1 MNKKRYTLL
10 VLLMSFSLIG
20 IILMQGYWIY
30 YSWKN
35 NEEAFSLAVN
45 RTLREV
51 VDEIQ
56 NKELNDYVYTYQM
69 LIDSIGTP
77 SESNFTDVFLFL
89 DEDQSSNLSTFFAY
103 GILEED
109 YNINLPDNLS
119 NKYVDNDIKDYK
131 AVKTTI
137 VNKNI
142 FDRRENRLNS
152 SISKLKSVED
162 IDLFKFEKYKSAFQ
176 EYASSLPIH
185 KRTTSREIQTLLNQ
199 GFNNR
204 NIVTPFEFG
213 IYSNG
218 LSTKVKS
225 NNYLEVQSGPKYS
238 IPFLFDRSS
247 PISYNLIVSFP
258 QKQEYVLSGII
269 GVATLSFMLTLIIV
283 VISTSALYQIIQQK
297 KLSEI
302 KSDFINN
309 ISHEFKTPIATIN
322 LALDAILS
330 SNNSLNDK
338 FTSYLGMIR
347 EENSRMLSQVENILR
362 ISQLEKS
369 SNPFDMEEI
378 DIHDVIE
385 DAVDHVKLIIESKKG
400 SIKLSLNAKKSNI
413 NGNKNHLE
421 NIIINILD
429 NAVKY
434 SRENPQII
442 VTSNN
447 NNENIVICFED
458 NGIGMDKNTQKMIFE
473 KFYREQ
479 NGDIHNIKGHGLGL
493 SYVKKIIDFHNGTI
507 SLDSKK
513 GNGTKFYISLKNI

>member
-1 MNKKRYTLL
+1 MNRRFYTSL

-30 YSWKN
+30 SSWQNK
-35 NEEAFSLAVN
+35 EEEFSLAVN

-56 NKELNDYVYTYQM
+56 SRELNDYVYTYQM

-77 SESNFTDVFLFL
+77 DESNFTDVFLFL

-109 YNINLPDNLS
+109 YNINLPNNLS
-119 NKYVDNDIKDYK
+119 NRYGDEELRDYK

-142 FDRRENRLNS
+142 FDRRENRLNA

-162 IDLFKFEKYKSAFQ
+162 IDIFKFEKYKSAFQ

-185 KRTTSREIQTLLNQ
+185 KRTTSREIQALLKQ
-199 GFNNR
+199 GFNDR
-204 NIVTPFEFG
+204 NIITPYEFG
-213 IYSNG
+213 IYSND

-225 NNYLEVQSGPKYS
+225 NNYLEEQSGPKYS
-238 IPFLFDRSS
+238 IPFLYDISS
-247 PISYNLIVSFP
+247 PVKYDLVVSFP
-258 QKQEYVLSGII
+258 DKQEYVLSGII
-269 GVATLSFMLTLIIV
+269 GVATLSFMLTLVII
-283 VISTSALYQIIQQK
+283 VISTSAFYQIIKQK

-322 LALDAILS
+322 LALDAMS
-330 SNNSLNDK
+330 SSKDNLNDK
-338 FTSYLGMIR
+338 FNSYLGMIR
-347 EENSRMLSQVENILR
+347 EENSRMLSQVENILT

-369 SNPFDMEEI
+369 SNPFEMEDT
-378 DIHDVIE
+378 DIHEVIE
-385 DAVDHVKLIIESKKG
+385 DAIEHVKLIVDSRKG
-400 SIKLSLNAKKSNI
+400 SIKISLDAVNSLI
-413 NGNKNHLE
+413 SGNSNHLE

-434 SRENPQII
+434 TQDNPHII
-442 VTSNN
+442 ISSSNSE
-447 NNENIVICFED
+447 ENIIICIED
-458 NGIGMDKNTQKMIFE
+458 NGIGMDKNIQKLIFE

-479 NGDIHNIKGHGLGL
+479 NGNIHDTKGHGLGL
-493 SYVKKIIDFHNGTI
+493 SYVKKIIDFHNGKI

-513 GNGTKFYISLKNI
+513 GVGTKFYLTLKNI

>member
-1 MNKKRYTLL
+1 MNKKLYTSL

-30 YSWKN
+30 SSWQNK
-35 NEEAFSLAVN
+35 EEEFSLAVN

-56 NKELNDYVYTYQM
+56 SRELNDYVFTYQM

-77 SESNFTDVFLFL
+77 DESNFTDVFLFL

-119 NKYVDNDIKDYK
+119 NRYDDDIKDYK

-142 FDRRENRLNS
+142 FDRRENRLNA

-185 KRTTSREIQTLLNQ
+185 KRTTSREIQILLNN
-199 GFNNR
+199 GFNDR
-204 NIVTPFEFG
+204 NIITPYEFG

-225 NNYLEVQSGPKYS
+225 NNYMEVQSGPKYS
-238 IPFLFDRSS
+238 NPFLNDESS
-247 PISYNLIVSFP
+247 SVSYNLIVSFP
-258 QKQEYVLSGII
+258 DKQQYVLSSII
-269 GVATLSFMLTLIIV
+269 GVATLSFMLTLIVV
-283 VISTSALYQIIQQK
+283 VIATSALYQIIQQK

-302 KSDFINN
+302 KNDFINN

-322 LALDAILS
+322 LALDAIS
-330 SNNSLNDK
+330 SSTKNLNDK
-338 FTSYLGMIR
+338 SISYLGMIR

-378 DIHDVIE
+378 DIHEVIE
-385 DAVDHVKLIIESKKG
+385 DAIEHVKLIVESKKG
-400 SIKLSLNAKKSNI
+400 SIDLSLKAVDSNI
-413 NGNKNHLE
+413 SGNSNHLE

-434 SRENPQII
+434 SKENPKI
-442 VTSNN
+442 VVSST
-447 NNENIVICFED
+447 NINKDIRLCFED
-458 NGIGMDKNTQKMIFE
+458 NGIGMDKNTQKLIFE

-493 SYVKKIIDFHNGTI
+493 SYVKKIIDFHNGKI
-507 SLDSKK
+507 LLESKK
-513 GNGTKFYISLKNI
+513 GTGTKFYITLKNI

>member
-1 MNKKRYTLL
+1 MNKKLYTSL

-30 YSWKN
+30 SSWQNK
-35 NEEAFSLAVN
+35 EEEFSLAVN

-56 NKELNDYVYTYQM
+56 SRELNDYVFTYQM

-77 SESNFTDVFLFL
+77 DESNFTDVFLFL

-119 NKYVDNDIKDYK
+119 NRYDDDIKDYK

-137 VNKNI
+137 INKNI
-142 FDRRENRLNS
+142 FDRRENRLNA

-185 KRTTSREIQTLLNQ
+185 KRTTSREIQILLNN
-199 GFNNR
+199 GFDDR
-204 NIVTPFEFG
+204 NITTPYEFG

-225 NNYLEVQSGPKYS
+225 NNYMEVQSGPKYS
-238 IPFLFDRSS
+238 IPFLNDESS
-247 PISYNLIVSFP
+247 SVSYNLIVSFP
-258 QKQEYVLSGII
+258 DKQQYVLSSII
-269 GVATLSFMLTLIIV
+269 GVATLSFMLTLIVV
-283 VISTSALYQIIQQK
+283 VIATSALYQIIQQK

-302 KSDFINN
+302 KNDFINN

-322 LALDAILS
+322 LALDAIS
-330 SNNSLNDK
+330 SSTKNLNDK
-338 FTSYLGMIR
+338 SISYLGMIR

-369 SNPFDMEEI
+369 SNPFDMEQI
-378 DIHDVIE
+378 DIHEVIE
-385 DAVDHVKLIIESKKG
+385 DAIEHVKLIVESKKG
-400 SIKLSLNAKKSNI
+400 SIDLSLKAVDSNI
-413 NGNKNHLE
+413 SGNSNHLE

-434 SRENPQII
+434 SKENPKI
-442 VTSNN
+442 VVSST
-447 NNENIVICFED
+447 NINKDIRLCFED
-458 NGIGMDKNTQKMIFE
+458 NGIGMDKNTQKLIFE

-493 SYVKKIIDFHNGTI
+493 SYVKKIIDFHNGKI
-507 SLDSKK
+507 LLESKK
-513 GNGTKFYISLKNI
+513 GTGTKFYITLKNI

>member
-1 MNKKRYTLL
+1 
-10 VLLMSFSLIG
+10 MSFSLIG

-119 NKYVDNDIKDYK
+119 NKYGDNDIKDYK

-330 SNNSLNDK
+330 SKNSLNDK

-400 SIKLSLNAKKSNI
+400 SIKLSHNAKKSNI

>member
-1 MNKKRYTLL
+1 
-10 VLLMSFSLIG
+10 MSFSLIG

-30 YSWKN
+30 SSWQNK
-35 NEEAFSLAVN
+35 EEEFSLAVN

-56 NKELNDYVYTYQM
+56 SRELNDYVFTYQM

-77 SESNFTDVFLFL
+77 DESNFTDVFLFL

-119 NKYVDNDIKDYK
+119 NRYDDDIKDYK

-142 FDRRENRLNS
+142 FDRRENRLNA

-185 KRTTSREIQTLLNQ
+185 KRTTSREIQILLNN
-199 GFNNR
+199 GFNDR
-204 NIVTPFEFG
+204 NIITPYEFG

-225 NNYLEVQSGPKYS
+225 NNYMEVQSGPKYS
-238 IPFLFDRSS
+238 IPFLNDESS
-247 PISYNLIVSFP
+247 SVSYNLIVSFP
-258 QKQEYVLSGII
+258 DKQQYVLSSII
-269 GVATLSFMLTLIIV
+269 GVATLSFMLTLIVV
-283 VISTSALYQIIQQK
+283 VIATSALYQIIQQK

-302 KSDFINN
+302 KNDFINN

-322 LALDAILS
+322 LALDAIS
-330 SNNSLNDK
+330 SSTKNLNDK
-338 FTSYLGMIR
+338 SISYLGMIR

-369 SNPFDMEEI
+369 SNPFDMEQI
-378 DIHDVIE
+378 DIHEVIE
-385 DAVDHVKLIIESKKG
+385 DAIEHVKLIVESKKG
-400 SIKLSLNAKKSNI
+400 SIDLSLKAVDSNI
-413 NGNKNHLE
+413 SGNSNHLE

-434 SRENPQII
+434 SKENPKI
-442 VTSNN
+442 VVSST
-447 NNENIVICFED
+447 NINKDIRLCFED
-458 NGIGMDKNTQKMIFE
+458 NGIGMDKNTQKLIFE

-493 SYVKKIIDFHNGTI
+493 SYVKKIIDFHNGKI
-507 SLDSKK
+507 LLESKK
-513 GNGTKFYISLKNI
+513 GTGTKFYITLKNI

>member
-1 MNKKRYTLL
+1 MNKKLYTSL

-30 YSWKN
+30 SSWQNK
-35 NEEAFSLAVN
+35 EEEFSLAVN

-56 NKELNDYVYTYQM
+56 SRELNDYVFTYQM

-77 SESNFTDVFLFL
+77 DESNFTDVFLFL

-119 NKYVDNDIKDYK
+119 NRYDDDIKDYK

-142 FDRRENRLNS
+142 FDRRENRLNA

-185 KRTTSREIQTLLNQ
+185 KRTTSREIQILLNN
-199 GFNNR
+199 GFNDR
-204 NIVTPFEFG
+204 NIITPYEFG

-225 NNYLEVQSGPKYS
+225 NNYMEVQSGPKYS
-238 IPFLFDRSS
+238 IPFLNDELSS
-247 PISYNLIVSFP
+247 VSYNLIVSFP
-258 QKQEYVLSGII
+258 DKQQYVLSSII
-269 GVATLSFMLTLIIV
+269 GVATLSFMLTLIVV
-283 VISTSALYQIIQQK
+283 VIATSALYQIIQQK

-302 KSDFINN
+302 KNDFINN

-322 LALDAILS
+322 LALDAIS
-330 SNNSLNDK
+330 SSTKNLNDK
-338 FTSYLGMIR
+338 SISYLGMIR

-378 DIHDVIE
+378 DIHEVIE
-385 DAVDHVKLIIESKKG
+385 DAIEHVKLIVESKKG
-400 SIKLSLNAKKSNI
+400 SIDLSLKAVDSNI
-413 NGNKNHLE
+413 SGNSNHLE

-434 SRENPQII
+434 SKENPKI
-442 VTSNN
+442 VVSST
-447 NNENIVICFED
+447 NINKDIRLCFED
-458 NGIGMDKNTQKMIFE
+458 NGIGMDKNTQKLIFE

-493 SYVKKIIDFHNGTI
+493 SYVKKIIDFHNGKI
-507 SLDSKK
+507 LLESKK
-513 GNGTKFYISLKNI
+513 GTGTKFYITLKNI

>member
-119 NKYVDNDIKDYK
+119 NKYGDNDIKDYK

>member
-1 MNKKRYTLL
+1 MNKKLYTSL

-30 YSWKN
+30 SSWQNK
-35 NEEAFSLAVN
+35 EEEFSLAVN

-56 NKELNDYVYTYQM
+56 SRELNDYVFTYQM

-77 SESNFTDVFLFL
+77 DESNFTDVFLFL

-119 NKYVDNDIKDYK
+119 NRYDDDIKDYK

-142 FDRRENRLNS
+142 FDRRENRLNA

-185 KRTTSREIQTLLNQ
+185 KRTTSREIQILLNN
-199 GFNNR
+199 GFNDR
-204 NIVTPFEFG
+204 NIITPYEFG

-225 NNYLEVQSGPKYS
+225 NNYMEVQSGPKYS
-238 IPFLFDRSS
+238 IPFLNDESN
-247 PISYNLIVSFP
+247 PVSYNLIVSFP
-258 QKQEYVLSGII
+258 DKQQYVLSSII
-269 GVATLSFMLTLIIV
+269 GVATLSFMLTLIVV
-283 VISTSALYQIIQQK
+283 VIATSALYQIIQQK

-302 KSDFINN
+302 KNDFINN

-322 LALDAILS
+322 LALDAIS
-330 SNNSLNDK
+330 SSTKNLNDK
-338 FTSYLGMIR
+338 SISYLGMIR

-369 SNPFDMEEI
+369 SNPFDMEQI
-378 DIHDVIE
+378 DIHEVIE
-385 DAVDHVKLIIESKKG
+385 DAIEHVKLIVESKKG
-400 SIKLSLNAKKSNI
+400 SIDLSLKAIDSNI
-413 NGNKNHLE
+413 SGNSNHLE

-434 SRENPQII
+434 SKENPKI
-442 VTSNN
+442 VVSST
-447 NNENIVICFED
+447 NINKDIKLCFED
-458 NGIGMDKNTQKMIFE
+458 NGIGMDKNTQKLIFE

-493 SYVKKIIDFHNGTI
+493 SYVKKIIDFHNGKI
-507 SLDSKK
+507 LLESKK
-513 GNGTKFYISLKNI
+513 GTGTKFYITLKNI

>member
-1 MNKKRYTLL
+1 
-10 VLLMSFSLIG
+10 MSFSLIG

-119 NKYVDNDIKDYK
+119 NKYGDNDIKDYK

-330 SNNSLNDK
+330 SKNSLNDK

-400 SIKLSLNAKKSNI
+400 SIKLSHNAKKSNI

-434 SRENPQII
+434 STENPQII

>member
-1 MNKKRYTLL
+1 MNKRYYTTL

-30 YSWKN
+30 SSWQNK
-35 NEEAFSLAVN
+35 EEEFTLAVN
-45 RTLREV
+45 RTLRQV
-51 VDEIQ
+51 VNEIQ
-56 NKELNDYVYTYQM
+56 SRELNDYVYTYQM
-69 LIDSIGTP
+69 LIDSIGSP
-77 SESNFTDVFLFL
+77 DESNFTDVFLFL

-109 YNINLPDNLS
+109 YNINLPNNLTNRYGNDN
-119 NKYVDNDIKDYK
+119 VKDYK

-142 FDRRENRLNS
+142 FDRRENRLNA

-162 IDLFKFEKYKSAFQ
+162 IDIFKFEKYKSAFQ

-185 KRTTSREIQTLLNQ
+185 KRTTSREIQELLNR
-199 GFNNR
+199 GFNER
-204 NIVTPFEFG
+204 NIITQYEFG

-225 NNYLEVQSGPKYS
+225 NNYLEEQSGPKYS
-238 IPFLFDRSS
+238 IPFLYDSSS
-247 PISYNLIVSFP
+247 PVKYDLVVSFP
-258 QKQEYVLSGII
+258 DKQEFVLSGII
-269 GVATLSFMLTLIIV
+269 GVATLSFMLTLIII
-283 VISTSALYQIIQQK
+283 VISTSALYQIIRQK

-322 LALDAILS
+322 LALDAIS
-330 SNNSLNDK
+330 SSKNNLNDK
-338 FTSYLGMIR
+338 FNSYLGMIR
-347 EENSRMLSQVENILR
+347 EENSRMLSQVENILT

-369 SNPFDMEEI
+369 SNPFEMEDT
-378 DIHDVIE
+378 DIHEVIE
-385 DAVDHVKLIIESKKG
+385 DAIEHVKLIVESRKG
-400 SIKLSLNAKKSNI
+400 SIKISLNAVKSII
-413 NGNKNHLE
+413 NGNSSHLE

-434 SRENPQII
+434 SKDNPHII
-442 VTSNN
+442 VSSTNSD
-447 NNENIVICFED
+447 ENIIICIED
-458 NGIGMDKNTQKMIFE
+458 NGIGMDKNIQKLIFE

-479 NGDIHNIKGHGLGL
+479 NGNIHDIKGHGLGL
-493 SYVKKIIDFHNGTI
+493 SYVKKIMDFHNGKI
-507 SLDSKK
+507 SLESKK
-513 GNGTKFYISLKNI
+513 GVGTKFYLTLKNI

>member
-1 MNKKRYTLL
+1 
-10 VLLMSFSLIG
+10 MSFSLIG

-119 NKYVDNDIKDYK
+119 NKYGDNDIKDYK

-330 SNNSLNDK
+330 SKNSLNDK

>member
-1 MNKKRYTLL
+1 
-10 VLLMSFSLIG
+10 MSFSLIG

-119 NKYVDNDIKDYK
+119 NKYGDNDIKDYK